1 MTKSCTLGISLYYTQ
16 GARPDFL
23 TRRVVKC
30 WAPEMISTYIWDHN
44 LGAQPCKST
53 TQNWQEANDGG
64 HYRKTRICQYL
75 GKYLRKISF
84 KDV

>member
-1 MTKSCTLGISLYYTQ
+1 MFTQ
-16 GARPDFL
+16 GARPDLL
-23 TRRVVKC
+23 TRRVVKG

-53 TQNWQEANDGG
+53 TQNWQEANNGG

-75 GKYLRKISF
+75 GQYLRKNSF

>member
-1 MTKSCTLGISLYYTQ
+1 MWVSGKIVYTQ
-16 GARPDFL
+16 GARLDFL
-23 TRRVVKC
+23 TRRVVKG

-53 TQNWQEANDGG
+53 TQNWQEANNGG
-64 HYRKTRICQYL
+64 HYRKTRICQYF
-75 GKYLRKISF
+75 GQYLRKFSF

>member
-1 MTKSCTLGISLYYTQ
+1 MLTQ

-23 TRRVVKC
+23 TRGVVKG

-53 TQNWQEANDGG
+53 TQNWQEANNGG

-75 GKYLRKISF
+75 GQ
-84 KDV
+84 

>member
-1 MTKSCTLGISLYYTQ
+1 MHSIRKLPPYTQ

-23 TRRVVKC
+23 TRRVVKG

-53 TQNWQEANDGG
+53 TQNWQEANNGG

-75 GKYLRKISF
+75 GQYLRKKYF